1 MLKMKFQMYVSKSSL
16 NKISVIF
23 RSAGKSSDPLDILM
37 TCRKVE

>member
-1 MLKMKFQMYVSKSSL
+1 MLKMKFHMYVSKSSL

-23 RSAGKSSDPLDILM
+23 RSGRKSSDLLDIVM

>member
-1 MLKMKFQMYVSKSSL
+1 MLKMKFHMYVSKSSL

-23 RSAGKSSDPLDILM
+23 RSAGKSGDLLDILI

>member
-1 MLKMKFQMYVSKSSL
+1 MLKVKFHMYVSKSSL

-37 TCRKVE
+37 TCSKVE